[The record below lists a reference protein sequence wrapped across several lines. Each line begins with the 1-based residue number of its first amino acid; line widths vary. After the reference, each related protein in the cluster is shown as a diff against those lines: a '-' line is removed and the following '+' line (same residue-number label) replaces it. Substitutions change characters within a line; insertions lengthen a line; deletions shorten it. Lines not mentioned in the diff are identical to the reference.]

1 MKRFIYLVLV
11 VAFIV
16 ALPVSHLVMASGP
29 PGSRV
34 CHKGRVIP
42 APSDAAVEAHE
53 KHGDCVLYNRVIGAP
68 CEEWGMAYCLG
79 VPLLP

>member
-1 MKRFIYLVLV
+1 MKRLIYLVLV

-16 ALPVSHLVMASGP
+16 ALPVSHLVMAKGP

-42 APSDAAVEAHE
+42 LPSPAALAAHVN
-53 KHGDCVLYNRVIGAP
+53 HGDCVTS
-68 CEEWGMAYCLG
+68 E
-79 VPLLP
+79 PLHTVGCGCNGDWLPPTR

>member
-34 CHKGRVIP
+34 CHNRVVRP
-42 APSDAAVEAHE
+42 APSAQAVAAHLN
-53 KHGDCVLYNRVIGAP
+53 HGDCEVSAP
-68 CEEWGMAYCLG
+68 LHFGCGCQDPEPGPIPG
-79 VPLLP
+79 N

>member
-16 ALPVSHLVMASGP
+16 ALPVSHLVMAKGP

-42 APSDAAVEAHE
+42 APSPAAVAAHLS
-53 KHGDCVLYNRVIGAP
+53 HGDCLKETENIRDLCD
-68 CEEWGMAYCLG
+68 CEPEHDP
-79 VPLLP
+79 VPGN